1 MAGTSAWL
9 AILILPAPVSA
20 PAQDWAERFPPAPEC
35 QPRLRLSKIADSALQ
50 SAGRGRVVVLPHVMG
65 DAGPIHYVKAELT
78 PVAMPV
84 PSGGWPIAPEDTAQV
99 RVLESD
105 TPGPH
110 VLSLRGIGYARSLDT
125 VDVRAG
131 HADTLEVWLRGA
143 DDEYRNTY
151 NCRPRGFRRTGE
163 SACVVDSVEV
173 EPVLARAKT
182 FAGAGSLKAFGIQPF
197 DSSRVALVRNEKT
210 CTLAGKL
217 YGDAADPPRRV
228 VVVRM
233 GPLYMVYDPYE
244 PVAAGEWNIWRLFD
258 RRWRPVFDLMN

>member
-1 MAGTSAWL
+1 VAGTSVWL
-9 AILILPAPVSA
+9 AILILSAPVSA

-65 DAGPIHYVKAELT
+65 DTGRVQYAKAELT
-78 PVAMPV
+78 PAAKPV
-84 PSGGWPIAPEDTAQV
+84 PSGSWSIETEDSAQV

-105 TPGPH
+105 TIGRH
-110 VLSLRGIGYARSLDT
+110 LLSLRGIGYGRFLDT

-131 HADTLEVWLRGA
+131 HADTLDVWLRRA
-143 DDEYRNTY
+143 HDEYRNTF

-197 DSSRVALVRNEKT
+197 DSSRVELVRNEKT

-244 PVAAGEWNIWRLFD
+244 PVAAGEWDIWRIFD